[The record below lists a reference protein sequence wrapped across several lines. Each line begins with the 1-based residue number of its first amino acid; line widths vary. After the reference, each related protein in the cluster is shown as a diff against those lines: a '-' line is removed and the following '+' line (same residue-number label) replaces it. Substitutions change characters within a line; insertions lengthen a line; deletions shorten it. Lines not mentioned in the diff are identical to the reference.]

1 MRIHNVAF
9 AASMWLCA
17 CAPASGGREPIP
29 LASLEVYERS
39 VQPHVAERCGSG
51 GCHGREE
58 RPLALYTPGAY
69 RADPARIFLDEPLTA
84 WELRE
89 NARRLSAMALGVR
102 AERSFVVL
110 KPLAVEAGGLWHGG
124 GDVFA
129 ELDDPACRVLS
140 AWLDARASMDAGSP

>member
-1 MRIHNVAF
+1 M
-9 AASMWLCA
+9 
-17 CAPASGGREPIP
+17 IP

-69 RADPARIFLDEPLTA
+69 RADPARVFLDEPLTA

-102 AERSFVVL
+102 AERSVVVL
-110 KPLAVEAGGLWHGG
+110 KPLALEAGGLWHGG
-124 GDVFA
+124 GDVFT

-140 AWLDARASMDAGSP
+140 AWLDARTSADAGAP